1 LKHDLTCDLLVS
13 TKKSAMNQQGGH
25 VKKVYKNAKRINPHA
40 QRTIEELERD
50 MSFESRMMM
59 IQQLI
64 PLGLRAVEMEL
75 QQEITNLVGARYS
88 RGGEVKR
95 WGANPGSV
103 FLGDQ
108 KVETQVPR
116 VRNLRTKTE
125 VQLKAYERLQ
135 SPQTIDDMALARV
148 INGMSQR
155 DYAKAAV
162 SVPETFG
169 IKKTSVCRRFIRASG
184 KKLKE
189 LFERD
194 LSQHDIVAIFIDGKW
209 FAENEIVI
217 ALGVTITGDKIL
229 LGFVET
235 GTENHKVCKQF
246 LLSLRDRGLNLDRE
260 ILFVVDGGKGLHK
273 GIREVMGDK
282 AIIQR
287 CQWHKRENVVSY
299 LDKENQDSFRRK
311 LQAAYELPSYDKA
324 TARLEA
330 IKRELRLINQ
340 SAVASLEEGLEE
352 TLTLHRLGMFTKL
365 GTSFKT
371 TNCIE
376 NVNKRLATKT
386 DRVDRWQNSNQR
398 QRWVAS
404 AMLEIEPGLRKVK
417 GHENLTELRTVMAAM
432 VVDKQNKY
440 HKKASA
446 S

>member
-1 LKHDLTCDLLVS
+1 MTSLAIHWIQQRVQR
-13 TKKSAMNQQGGH
+13 NQQGGH
-25 VKKVYKNAKRINPHA
+25 VKKVYKNAKRINPKA
-40 QRTIEELERD
+40 QAVIKELERD
-50 MSFESRMMM
+50 MNFESRMLM

-64 PLGLRAVEMEL
+64 PLGLKAVQGEL
-75 QQEITNLVGARYS
+75 QQEIIDLIGGRYS
-88 RGGEVKR
+88 RMSGDVRR

-103 FLGDQ
+103 YLGDQ
-108 KVETQVPR
+108 KVETAVPR
-116 VRNLRTKTE
+116 IRNMKTKTE

-135 SPQTIDDMALARV
+135 NPQVIDDMALARV

-189 LFERD
+189 LLERD
-194 LSQHDIVAIFIDGKW
+194 LSQHDIIAIFIDGKW
-209 FAENEIVI
+209 FADNEIVV
-217 ALGVTITGDKIL
+217 ALGVTIEGDKVL

-246 LLSLRDRGLNLDRE
+246 LLSLRDRGLNLDKE

-273 GIREVMGDK
+273 GIREVMGEK
-282 AIIQR
+282 VVIQR

-299 LDKENQDSFRRK
+299 LDKENQERFRRK
-311 LQAAYELPSYDKA
+311 LQAAYELPSYEKA
-324 TARLEA
+324 KARLEA
-330 IKRELRLINQ
+330 IKRELSLINQ
-340 SAVASLEEGLEE
+340 SAVTSLEEGLEE

-376 NVNKRLATKT
+376 NVNKRLASKT

-417 GHENLTELRTVMAAM
+417 GHEALRELRAAM
-432 VVDKQNKY
+432 AVSTVNKQNNISKI
-440 HKKASA
+440 ASA

>member
-1 LKHDLTCDLLVS
+1 
-13 TKKSAMNQQGGH
+13 
-25 VKKVYKNAKRINPHA
+25 VKKVYMNARRINSKA
-40 QRTIEELERD
+40 QCAIDELERD
-50 MSFESRMMM
+50 MRFESRMQM

-64 PLGLRAVEMEL
+64 PIGLRAAAAEL
-75 QQEITNLVGARYS
+75 QQEVVDLVGERYS
-88 RGGEVKR
+88 RGGKLKR
-95 WGANPGSV
+95 WGENPGSV

-108 KVETQVPR
+108 KVETPVPR
-116 VRNLRTKTE
+116 VRNLTTRTE
-125 VQLKAYERLQ
+125 VQLKSYERLQ
-135 SPQTIDDMALARV
+135 SPQLVDDMALLRV

-155 DYAKAAV
+155 DYERAAIA
-162 SVPETFG
+162 VPETFG

-189 LFERD
+189 FMERD

-217 ALGVTITGDKIL
+217 ALGVTVDGNKVL

-235 GTENHKVCKQF
+235 STENHKVCKQF
-246 LLSLRDRGLNLDRE
+246 LLSLQDRGLNLDRE

-273 GIREVMGDK
+273 GVREVMGDK
-282 AIIQR
+282 AVIQR

-299 LDKENQDSFRRK
+299 LDKENQDIFRRK
-311 LQAAYELPSYDKA
+311 LQAAYELPSYEKA
-324 TARLEA
+324 KTRMEA

-398 QRWVAS
+398 QRWVAT
-404 AMLEIEPGLRKVK
+404 AMLEIESGLRKVK
-417 GHENLTELRTVMAAM
+417 GHESLSELRVAMAAQ
-432 VVDKQNKY
+432 VLYKQKRTSDI
-440 HKKASA
+440 ASA